1 MFVRVSCAQLLG
13 DYRGNYYGDNCR
25 YNGGWFG
32 DNNIGAD
39 TGVTGESP
47 RPPLASLVYM
57 RILVSSCPP
66 YPKRILPRY
75 AVPGSP
81 RLPRLVAL

>member
-1 MFVRVSCAQLLG
+1 MGAVENVAGGEKWVCPCILFTPVSCAQLLG

-32 DNNIGAD
+32 DNDIGAD

-47 RPPLASLVYM
+47 PLH
-57 RILVSSCPP
+57 
-66 YPKRILPRY
+66 
-75 AVPGSP
+75 
-81 RLPRLVAL
+81 